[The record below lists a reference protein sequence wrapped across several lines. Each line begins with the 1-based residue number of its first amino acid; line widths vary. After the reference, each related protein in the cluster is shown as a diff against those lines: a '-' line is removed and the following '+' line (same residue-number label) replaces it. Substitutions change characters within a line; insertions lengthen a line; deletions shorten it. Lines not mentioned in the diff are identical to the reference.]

1 MTEELVYET
10 LLRGVQHQAPDSMRP
25 SREELEEFVETR
37 LAAHAAHLKPGDD
50 IYRPYI
56 LAHVEGYLRN
66 HTQKQL
72 AQEVGTSPSAIS
84 QWIHNDYRGNPD
96 VMNAKLKAWA
106 DRQKIGGFVARHES
120 SEIWVETPTSKQ
132 IFDAITYS
140 RSNHTIALIYGG
152 AGVGKTTAIH
162 EYQSSY
168 PDVWVWTASPAQAAM
183 LEALRQ
189 VRGAMCQYTTGYQ
202 RQHIVRDILEC
213 MNQKKG
219 VLVVDEAQHLGLE
232 VLEQL
237 RSLFDASHS
246 SLVFCGNQKIV
257 ARMGGGGKAEFAQLT
272 SRVGRRV
279 RLDMPK
285 PEDVAAILH
294 AWEIE
299 GAKELEFARQVAS
312 LHGGLRVLGNV
323 LREAALLVDGPG
335 KPIDLKTMRMARES
349 LGELA

>member
-1 MTEELVYET
+1 MAEELVSET
-10 LLRGVQHQAPDSMRP
+10 LFPGAQKWPSNSMP
-25 SREELEEFVETR
+25 TREEVEKFVESR
-37 LAAHAAHLKPGDD
+37 VAVHAAKRKPGDD
-50 IYRPYI
+50 LYRALY
-56 LAHVEGYLRN
+56 LAHVEEFLRN

-84 QWIHNDYRGNPD
+84 QWIHDDYRGNLD
-96 VMNAKLKAWA
+96 VLHFKLKGWIERKKYSVFV
-106 DRQKIGGFVARHES
+106 DRPD

-152 AGVGKTTAIH
+152 AGVGKTTAIY
-162 EYQSSY
+162 EYQDSY

-237 RSLFDASHS
+237 RSLFDASRS

-285 PEDVAAILH
+285 PEDVAAILQ

-335 KPIDLKTMRMARES
+335 KPIDLKAMRMARES

>member
-1 MTEELVYET
+1 MAEEFVSENLFH
-10 LLRGVQHQAPDSMRP
+10 GMQQQAPDSRRP
-25 SREELEEFVETR
+25 SESERDNFVQSR
-37 LAAHAAHLKPGDD
+37 LAEHAARRKPGEHPH
-50 IYRPYI
+50 RAFL

-84 QWIHNDYRGNPD
+84 QWIHDDYRGNPD
-96 VMNAKLKAWA
+96 VLHYKLKVWA
-106 DRQKIGGFVARHES
+106 DRQKMGICVAQSEP

-140 RSNHTIALIYGG
+140 RSIHTIALIYGG
-152 AGVGKTTAIH
+152 AGVGKTTAIM
-162 EYQSSY
+162 EYACSY

-246 SLVFCGNQKIV
+246 GLVFCGNQKIV

-285 PEDVAAILH
+285 PEDVAAILQ

-299 GAKELEFARQVAS
+299 GAKEMEFARQVAS

-323 LREAALLVDGPG
+323 LREAALLADGLG
-335 KPIDLKTMRMARES
+335 RPIDLKTMRMARES